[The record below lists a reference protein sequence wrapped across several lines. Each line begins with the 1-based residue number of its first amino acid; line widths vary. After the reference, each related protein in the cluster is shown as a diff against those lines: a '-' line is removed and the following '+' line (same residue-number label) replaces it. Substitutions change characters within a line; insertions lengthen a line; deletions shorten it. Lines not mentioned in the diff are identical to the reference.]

1 MLLVVLTATWH
12 AEPGHLTWHHTFLKG
27 CCHAQTEALKPN
39 TNNGAKKGPYV
50 WWLLILTHHRTTR
63 GSFGFKCCRER
74 IGGID
79 WIDEWR
85 DSLETSCR
93 AVWPPLCQG
102 SLWGVLLLFLST
114 FSAVSAGF
122 VKKELRRVCLQN
134 LSQRDG
140 GHFSYSHITWSQSP
154 LAALV
159 LGQPVKSLHWFTVE
173 RFKLRVQVQ
182 TLLHV
187 GLKLLSSPTGCVIS
201 DELVIISQVL
211 FPWFKKW
218 D

>member
-27 CCHAQTEALKPN
+27 CCHAQAEALKPN
-39 TNNGAKKGPYV
+39 TNNGARKGPYV

-63 GSFGFKCCRER
+63 GSFGFKRCQER
-74 IGGID
+74 IDGID

-85 DSLETSCR
+85 DSLETSGR

-122 VKKELRRVCLQN
+122 VKERVEKSLSSESISKRWRTFQLQSHNLKSESLGCSGSRAASKE
-134 LSQRDG
+134 
-140 GHFSYSHITWSQSP
+140 I
-154 LAALV
+154 ALV
-159 LGQPVKSLHWFTVE
+159 YCRKV
-173 RFKLRVQVQ
+173 
-182 TLLHV
+182 
-187 GLKLLSSPTGCVIS
+187 
-201 DELVIISQVL
+201 
-211 FPWFKKW
+211 
-218 D
+218 